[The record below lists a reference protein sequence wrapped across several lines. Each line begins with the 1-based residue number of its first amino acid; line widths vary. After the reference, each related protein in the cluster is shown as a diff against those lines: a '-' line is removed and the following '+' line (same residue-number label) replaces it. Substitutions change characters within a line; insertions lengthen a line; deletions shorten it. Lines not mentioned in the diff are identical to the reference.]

1 MALNENVI
9 KVHIAVFFEKSPDA
23 FKLALALKETFSTM
37 FPNDPQMIPLPP
49 EAPAD
54 APRCVFQNAE
64 GSANLTFGL
73 NRMDLDNSLKVGS
86 PWRNH
91 IEVIELAFIA
101 ICKACEIKIKRLGI
115 VVQTLADDILI
126 QNVNG
131 KININNFS
139 ESDEKNIAWV
149 VHEKVHDSL
158 EFNVNTNI
166 QINYKNPESNG
177 ILTFDVNTSVNSHLP
192 QEETGLVKIIGLLLD
207 RIEEK
212 MKDVFN

>member
-1 MALNENVI
+1 MGLNENVI
-9 KVHIAVFFEKSPDA
+9 KVHIAVFFEESPDA

-73 NRMDLDNSLKVGS
+73 NRMDLDNLLKVGS

-126 QNVNG
+126 QNVNN
-131 KININNFS
+131 KIDINNFS
-139 ESDEKNIAWV
+139 ESDEKSIAWV
-149 VHEKVHDSL
+149 VHEKVCESL
-158 EFNVNTNI
+158 KFNVNTNI

-177 ILTFDVNTSVNSHLP
+177 ILTFDVNTSVNSCLP
-192 QEETGLVKIIGLLLD
+192 KEDTELVKIIGLLLD